1 MLGNVAPFTTDSAFL
16 PWVLGIAQIWGT
28 VSVGSSGLGIF
39 ADPWVP
45 CLMLQ
50 CVGVGWGGAG
60 VGWGQSSSFSEY
72 VSFHGKT
79 DNIISAFQ

>member
-50 CVGVGWGGAG
+50 CVGVGWGQG
-60 VGWGQSSSFSEY
+60 SSFSEY